1 MSQADPGS
9 FGKDEYNIGQ
19 NMLDFIA
26 QQGMS
31 SIQDEDWKGLQNLLK
46 KPLFK
51 FLNNEIIKKLKMK
64 CLNKIEE

>member
-1 MSQADPGS
+1 MSSSDPAS

-19 NMLDFIA
+19 GILDMIA

-31 SIQDEDWKGLQNLLK
+31 SIQDEDWKGLGNYLK

-51 FLNNEIIKKLKMK
+51 FLNNEIVKKVKIK